1 MSLPNL
7 DQYLQLTKLPSGQQP
22 AFLEHL
28 FGKIDQHKGD
38 GGRVLLI
45 TLTKKS
51 AEEVTNFLISKGYR
65 AFYLHSEIDTFE
77 RREIIKKLKT
87 GVIDILVWV
96 NLLREGI
103 DLPEVSLI
111 GILDADQEGFLRSTT
126 ALVQTIGRA
135 ARHTAGEVILYA
147 DRMTEAMTMALRET
161 YRRRGVQD
169 AFNQAHG
176 ITPKTAVSLAKD
188 LHTVKTDEELLE
200 QDFASLTR
208 GKQKR
213 LKRMTKKEK
222 EIIMKDLKGQLDAA
236 IEAREFEK
244 AAVIRDQI
252 KEIEESH

>member
-1 MSLPNL
+1 MSFPNL
-7 DQYLQLTKLPSGQQP
+7 DQYLQLTKLPTQQQP

-28 FGKIDQHKGD
+28 FDKIDQHKGD
-38 GGRVLLI
+38 GGRILLI

-77 RREIIKKLKT
+77 RWEIIKKLKNGT
-87 GVIDILVWV
+87 IDILVWV

-126 ALVQTIGRA
+126 ALVQIIGRA
-135 ARHTAGEVILYA
+135 ARHTAGEVVLYA
-147 DRMTEAMTMALRET
+147 DRMTEAMTMALWET
-161 YRRRGVQD
+161 YRRRGIQEQSNEERGV
-169 AFNQAHG
+169 
-176 ITPKTAVSLAKD
+176 TPTTAISLTKD
-188 LHTVKTDEELLE
+188 LWAVKTDEELT

-213 LKRMTKKEK
+213 LGRMTKKEK
-222 EIIMKDLKGQLDAA
+222 AIIMKDLKAQLDAC

-244 AAVIRDQI
+244 AATIRDQI
-252 KEIEESH
+252 KEIEEG

>member
-1 MSLPNL
+1 M
-7 DQYLQLTKLPSGQQP
+7 
-22 AFLEHL
+22 
-28 FGKIDQHKGD
+28 
-38 GGRVLLI
+38 
-45 TLTKKS
+45 
-51 AEEVTNFLISKGYR
+51 
-65 AFYLHSEIDTFE
+65 
-77 RREIIKKLKT
+77 
-87 GVIDILVWV
+87 
-96 NLLREGI
+96 REGI